1 MQFEALDELR
11 AREYAR
17 LDAAGQ
23 VYLDYTGGSLYAAS
37 QIEQHMK
44 LLRDGVLGN
53 PHSANPTSIAM
64 TNLVERA
71 RAAVLDYFHAT
82 GTYYVVFTQNATGA
96 LKLVG
101 ESFPFAKGGEFLAC
115 ADNHN
120 SVNGIREFARA
131 AGAAIAYAPL
141 DAATLRLDA
150 AALTAH
156 LGKPQL
162 GPRLFAYPAQSN
174 YTGVKHSLDWI
185 AAARAKGWSVLLD
198 AASYVPTNPLD
209 LATVQPDFVCV
220 SFYKMFGYPTGIGAL
235 LIHKDSF
242 GLLRRPWFAGG
253 TVNLVSVQG
262 QAHALSAGEAA
273 FEDGTLN
280 YLSIP
285 AVEIGLKHLQAVGI
299 QAINE
304 RVQRLGGYLLA
315 ELQALRHSNG
325 RPLVQI
331 YGPTDM
337 EGRGATI
344 TFNVFDSAG
353 DRLDYRRV
361 EELAGQQGISLR
373 AGCFCNPGA
382 NETSEGLTEEEM
394 LAGFAMVGDVSL
406 PAFVRLMK
414 SRGDGKSAGAIRA
427 SFGIAS
433 NFADA
438 MRLLQ
443 FLATFRDGTEAAI
456 GQVTVDDDNCRVIRD
471 GS

>member
-1 MQFEALDELR
+1 MDIDQLR
-11 AREYAR
+11 AREYSR
-17 LDAAGQ
+17 LDSAGQ

-37 QIEQHMK
+37 QIEKHLA

-64 TNLVERA
+64 TNMVERA
-71 RAAVLDYFHAT
+71 RAAVLDYFNAGDYH
-82 GTYYVVFTQNATGA
+82 VVFTQNATGA

-101 ESFPFAKGGEFLAC
+101 EAFCFAPGGEFLAC
-115 ADNHN
+115 VDNHN

-131 AGAAIAYAPL
+131 SGASVTYAPL
-141 DAATLRLDA
+141 DEATLRIDDESLN
-150 AALTAH
+150 ALLIA
-156 LGKPQL
+156 PAR

-174 YTGVKHSLDWI
+174 YTGVKHSLSWV
-185 AAARAKGWSVLLD
+185 AAARSYGWAVMLD
-198 AASYVPTNPLD
+198 AASYVPTNALN
-209 LATVQPDFVCV
+209 LAAVQPDFVCI

-235 LIHKDSF
+235 LIHRNSM

-285 AVEIGLKHLQAVGI
+285 AVEIGLQHLRAVGI
-299 QAINE
+299 DTINR
-304 RVQRLGGYLLA
+304 RVVELGAYLLT

-325 RPLVQI
+325 RALAQV

-337 EGRGATI
+337 RDRGATI
-344 TFNVFDSAG
+344 TFNVYDRDGA
-353 DRLDYRRV
+353 RLDYRRV
-361 EELAGQQGISLR
+361 EELAGQSGISLR

-382 NETSEGLTEEEM
+382 NETAEGLTEEEM
-394 LAGFAMVGDVSL
+394 LAGFANQDDISL
-406 PAFVRLMK
+406 PSFIRLMK
-414 SRGDGKSAGAIRA
+414 ARNNGKSAGAIRA
-427 SFGIAS
+427 SLGIAS
-433 NFADA
+433 NRADVD
-438 MRLLQ
+438 RLIE
-443 FLATFRDGTEAAI
+443 FLASFLDRAEAAI